1 MSISYYSEDVA
12 IPKFSKRDITKWVK
26 NVITIEGK
34 KTGDI
39 SIIFCSDE
47 YLLDVNKRYLEHDYY
62 TDIITF
68 DYVEYLVISGDIFI
82 SVDRITENANTF
94 AVSFSEELY
103 RILIH
108 GILHLLGF
116 KDKEPT
122 EKSIM
127 TENENKYL
135 KLLINS

>member
-1 MSISYYSEDVA
+1 MSISYHSEDVA

-68 DYVEYLVISGDIFI
+68 DYVEDLVISGDIFI

>member
-1 MSISYYSEDVA
+1 MSISYYNEDVT
-12 IPKFSKRDITKWVK
+12 IPKFSKRDITRWVK
-26 NVITIEGK
+26 NVIEIEGK
-34 KTGDI
+34 KPGDI
-39 SIIFCSDE
+39 SFIFCSDE
-47 YLLDVNKRYLEHDYY
+47 YLLDVNKRYLDHDYY

-68 DYVEYLVISGDIFI
+68 DYVEDLIISGDIFI

-94 AVSFSEELY
+94 AVSFNEELY

-108 GILHLLGF
+108 GVLHLLGF
-116 KDKEPT
+116 KDKEPD
-122 EKSIM
+122 EKSVM

>member
-1 MSISYYSEDVA
+1 MSISYYNEDVA

-26 NVITIEGK
+26 SVIASEGK

-39 SIIFCSDE
+39 SFIFCSDE
-47 YLLDVNKRYLEHDYY
+47 YLLDVNKRYLDHDYY

-68 DYVEYLVISGDIFI
+68 DYVEDLVISGDIFI

-94 AVSFSEELY
+94 VVSFSEELY

-116 KDKEPT
+116 KDKEPY
-122 EKSIM
+122 EKDIM
-127 TENENKYL
+127 TENENKYI